1 MTPRCWQLA
10 RELWTLPHRGAVMGI
25 LNVTPD
31 SFSDGG
37 LHEGVPSA
45 LDHARRL
52 VESGADM
59 LDIGG
64 ESTRP
69 GSEEVDEAEE
79 LARVIP
85 VIQAVRQEFP
95 ALRLSIDTRHA
106 RVAREALL
114 AGVDVVNDIT
124 GLADSAMR
132 SVCAQYPCGIILMH
146 MQGMPGT
153 MQRAPHYDDVVAEVR
168 AFFEERVALAVHDG
182 IAANRIC
189 LDPGIGFGKSVEH
202 NLSLIKGLAHLRV
215 QQLPMMMAL
224 SRKRFMGAIL
234 HDAEAAMSSPVPTV
248 AMSLMA
254 SERGADLHRVHDVA
268 AVVQALTLRGALLS

>member
-1 MTPRCWQLA
+1 
-10 RELWTLPHRGAVMGI
+10 MGI